1 MSRYLGID
9 YGEKRIGLSLSDP
22 LKIIASDYDVLENDN
37 IKNVLNKLEKIIKEK
52 EVEKIILGFPYNM
65 NGTIGF
71 QAEIVLNFKKELEK
85 FEIPIILVDERE
97 SSKKAESIMKELK
110 VNNKKIRYTSDKK
123 AASIILQDYLDYNY
137 RRKNE

>member
-65 NGTIGF
+65 NGTVGF

-123 AASIILQDYLDYNY
+123 AASIILQDYLDYN
-137 RRKNE
+137 